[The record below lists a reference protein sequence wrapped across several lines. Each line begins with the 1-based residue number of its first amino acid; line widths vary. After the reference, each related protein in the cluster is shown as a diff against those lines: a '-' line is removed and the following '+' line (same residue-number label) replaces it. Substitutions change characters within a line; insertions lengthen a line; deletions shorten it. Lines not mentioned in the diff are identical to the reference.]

1 MPKPIQNS
9 NITQTMTHHVSKNTS
24 KSSKG
29 ISGRANN
36 VSNNNQECPVTT
48 SEKTVHKKDITKL
61 NNNVTAGLS
70 KIKSKLDAILSD
82 KISAPFQNNV
92 INELKVELK
101 ALTTSVNNYQN
112 KLNSS
117 SYAHNSSK
125 QKTITTL
132 ETKLSTV
139 TGKMS
144 KAERN
149 NQFNVIRDKQVLLD
163 NTQKASDLSQ
173 GKKTPSKFD
182 DQ

>member
-1 MPKPIQNS
+1 MKITVHQQNTNIQGTNRKTG
-9 NITQTMTHHVSKNTS
+9 N
-24 KSSKG
+24 SSKG
-29 ISGRANN
+29 ISGRTNN

-82 KISAPFQNNV
+82 KMSAPFQNNV

-132 ETKLSTV
+132 ETKLSTMTV
-139 TGKMS
+139 KMS
-144 KAERN
+144 KAESN
-149 NQFNVIRDKQVLLD
+149 NQFNIIRDKQDLLD
-163 NTQKASDLSQ
+163 NIQKASDLRQ
-173 GKKTPSKFD
+173 GKKAPSNLEL
-182 DQ
+182 